1 MKHDTL
7 FDEARE
13 KQRAHLLEM
22 AQGFNTL
29 LTPCFNFGLVKKE
42 ESPKEYFVATVLNKI
57 FSLNIS
63 LENIIFTNDV
73 FLSNYLYR
81 YVYEL
86 YAKVFYIFSGSD
98 DADINEKL
106 KEFFDN
112 KRVEIKD
119 YLENIDE
126 SSIPPK
132 LKEEHKEKYL
142 LMNRMAHPSID
153 SFNMH
158 LNKTKEQQFDFLVP
172 TVNLTFWH
180 NAEIM
185 RIFSLFKIL
194 GIDKKLDLGKL
205 YSLQTQ

>member
-1 MKHDTL
+1 MNHDML

-13 KQRAHLLEM
+13 RRRAHLLEM
-22 AQGFNTL
+22 ARGFNKL

-42 ESPKEYFVATVLNKI
+42 ESPKEYFVVAVLNKL

-73 FLSNYLYR
+73 FLLNYLYR

-86 YAKVFYIFSGSD
+86 YVKVFYIFSGSD
-98 DADINEKL
+98 DAEINEKI
-106 KEFFDN
+106 KKFFDN
-112 KRVEIKD
+112 KRMEIKD
-119 YLENIDE
+119 YLENINE

-142 LMNRMAHPSID
+142 LMNRMAHPNINSL
-153 SFNMH
+153 NMH

-172 TVNLTFWH
+172 TVNLIFWH

-185 RIFSLFKIL
+185 RVFSYLKIL
-194 GIDKKLDLGKL
+194 GVDKSLDLDKL